1 MVQERNERDYS
12 LIRIKDLKVFA
23 HHGVLE
29 EETVN
34 GQDFYVC
41 VDAYQN
47 ISPAATLDELVL
59 TTDYSDLC
67 RHINTF
73 LTENTFK
80 LLETA
85 VEELCKSLCT
95 SADDISSKLEKI
107 GYVYDPNTNSFR

>member
-47 ISPAATLDELVL
+47 MRYFYTLFQLP
-59 TTDYSDLC
+59 TPI
-67 RHINTF
+67 RARAQI
-73 LTENTFK
+73 K
-80 LLETA
+80 
-85 VEELCKSLCT
+85 
-95 SADDISSKLEKI
+95 
-107 GYVYDPNTNSFR
+107 

>member
-85 VEELCKSLCT
+85 VEELFKSLLLKY
-95 SADDISSKLEKI
+95 SLIESVVVEIK
-107 GYVYDPNTNSFR
+107 